1 MNNWIDAEIINYPY
15 NDPIE
20 VYYYCRYCTDY
31 DDSKVYDNSYG
42 LLIKD
47 NLMNKSVST
56 DLIYKW
62 RLCQNLKT
70 NGLMPK

>member
-15 NDPIE
+15 NEPIE
-20 VYYYCRYCTDY
+20 VYYYCRYIDL
-31 DDSKVYDNSYG
+31 DGSKVYDNSYR
-42 LLIKD
+42 LIED
-47 NLMNKSVST
+47 NLMEKSVST

-70 NGLMPK
+70 NGLTPR